1 LDTWKVS
8 SRFRVPEYN
17 AASEKTMSTDDSKPA
32 KILVVEDNPADI
44 AWLSYSLDQFEEPY
58 GLEVLRDGEEALR
71 FVAEHRAGAREPD
84 PCVILL
90 DLHLPKHDGIEVLRA
105 IKREPMLAH
114 IHVVLVTTLLTPR
127 DEAAIMALGGL
138 CRAKPS
144 TLDQCLALAGE
155 VLAICRGP
163 KSTVLA

>member
-1 LDTWKVS
+1 
-8 SRFRVPEYN
+8 
-17 AASEKTMSTDDSKPA
+17 MSTYDSNPA

-44 AWLSYSLDQFEEPY
+44 AWLSYALDQFEEPY
-58 GLEVLRDGEEALR
+58 NLEVLRDGEQALR

-90 DLHLPKHDGIEVLRA
+90 DLHLPKHDGIEVLSA
-105 IKREPMLAH
+105 IKRAPILAH
-114 IHVVLVTTLLTPR
+114 IHVIMMTTLLTPR
-127 DEAAIMALGGL
+127 DEAAILALGGL

-155 VLAICRGP
+155 ILAICRGP
-163 KSTVLA
+163 RSAVLA